1 MFWLVWWLAPAW
13 YPAITECQMNNEQL
27 NVQQGGQSEE
37 SIDFRLIFFKLK
49 KYWYFFLIT
58 ISVSLLVAY
67 LFNTYALPV
76 YEVSTTVLIE
86 DADGS
91 ISSKRLIGLDLSGGQ
106 QNLENEMAILH
117 SYKLASRAIRNL
129 DFEVSYFKEQ
139 NLITT
144 EIYKEDY
151 PFIVEFSSSH
161 PQVTGIPFN
170 IRVLSAKEYRCEF
183 DASEFNTFH
192 FEKDESS
199 KIVEERIT
207 LDRTY
212 RFGEWVESDYY
223 RFRLVQPG
231 IARLDEIKSA
241 GYYFWFN
248 DLHAL
253 TSRYRQFM
261 IEPVNREASILQLS
275 MRGQNINKAV
285 DFLNQLT
292 EEYLK
297 RGLENKNRVAL
308 QTVDFID
315 SQIADIQD
323 TLRKTTVMLEEF
335 RAEKQLLNVDK
346 QSEQVFEQIG
356 GLQQS
361 RAAWRV
367 KRKLFGY
374 LKDYIAQD
382 FGDSLDDFISP
393 TSMGIDDPVFVDLVR
408 RLNQLQGEKAALS
421 YKTKRD
427 NFLIKQVDQ
436 QIAHNKK
443 VLVENLKNI
452 IRTSEI
458 SLNNINYQMDSLFN
472 RLSRLPKAQ
481 SELYNLEKNFLL
493 LDNIYTFLLKKR
505 SDVLIT
511 KASNTPDNEVID
523 KARKESVEKIFPK
536 NILNYI
542 IALLIALLLPVG
554 YVLGRDYFDDKVKN
568 AEEFKEYFT
577 GASVVGEIIHNNKDN
592 NLVVH
597 KLPKSAIAESF
608 RTLRTNMEFVVK
620 SSQKSVIM
628 VTSHFPGEGKTFFSE
643 NLALSYASYG
653 KKTILLGFDMRKPK
667 IYDDFNLNNLCGL
680 STVLTNKDNFEQAV
694 QHTEIQNFDVLM
706 AGPVPPNPAEIIA
719 SDETADLFG
728 HLRREY
734 DYIIID
740 TPPVGLVTDAVL
752 LMKHVDASIFVARQG
767 YSNRKTFSRTVNQV
781 TDQGVKNVCVAV
793 NDCNMEVDGYN
804 SKYGYG
810 YYTDDDEVDK
820 RKFWKKLMDK

>member
-1 MFWLVWWLAPAW
+1 
-13 YPAITECQMNNEQL
+13 MNDERANM
-27 NVQQGGQSEE
+27 QQGGQSEE
-37 SIDFRLIFFKLK
+37 RIDFRLIFFKLK

-106 QNLENEMAILH
+106 QNLENEMAILR
-117 SYKLASRAIRNL
+117 SYKLASRAIRKL

-144 EIYKEDY
+144 EIYKEGY
-151 PFIVEFSSSH
+151 PFRVDFTSTH
-161 PQVTGIPFN
+161 PQITGIPFN
-170 IRVLSAKEYRCEF
+170 IRVLSAREYRCEV
-183 DASEFNTFH
+183 DASEFSTFH
-192 FEKDESS
+192 FKRDESS
-199 KIVEERIT
+199 EIVEGRIT
-207 LDRTY
+207 LDKTY

-223 RFRLVQPG
+223 RFRLLHPDTV
-231 IARLDEIKSA
+231 RLDKIKSA
-241 GYYFWFN
+241 EYYFWFN

-253 TSRYRQFM
+253 TARYRQFL
-261 IEPVNREASILQLS
+261 IEPVNREASILKLS
-275 MRGQNINKAV
+275 MRGQNIDKSV

-308 QTVDFID
+308 QTVDFIVR
-315 SQIADIQD
+315 QLADIQD
-323 TLRKTTVMLEEF
+323 TLHKTEVMLEEF
-335 RAEKQLLNVDK
+335 RVSKQLLNVDK
-346 QSEQVFEQIG
+346 QSEQVFEQIAA
-356 GLQQS
+356 LQQS
-361 RAAWRV
+361 RAGWRV
-367 KRKLFGY
+367 QRKLFGY

-382 FGDSLDDFISP
+382 FGDSIDDFISP
-393 TSMGIDDPVFVDLVR
+393 SSMGIEDQVFVDLIR
-408 RLNQLQGEKAALS
+408 RLNQLQGKRAELS
-421 YKTKRD
+421 YKTKKD
-427 NFLIKQVDQ
+427 NILIKQVEQ

-443 VLVENLKNI
+443 VLIENLRNI
-452 IRTSEI
+452 IQASDI
-458 SLNNINYQMDSLFN
+458 SLKDINYQMDSLFN

-481 SELYNLEKNFLL
+481 IELYNLEKKFML

-542 IALLIALLLPVG
+542 IAFFIALLLPVA
-554 YVLGRDYFDDKVKN
+554 YVLGRDYFDDKVKS
-568 AEEFKEYFT
+568 AEEFMEYFT
-577 GASVVGEIIHNNKDN
+577 GASVVGEIIHNNKDS

-597 KLPKSAIAESF
+597 KSPKSAIAESF
-608 RTLRTNMEFVVK
+608 RALRTNMEFVVK
-620 SSQKSVIM
+620 SSRKSVIL

-667 IYDDFNLNNLCGL
+667 IYDDFNLNNLRGL
-680 STVLTNKDNFEQAV
+680 STHLSNKDKLESAI
-694 QHTEIQNFDVLM
+694 QHTQIKNFDIIM

-719 SDETADLFG
+719 SDETAEMFRV
-728 HLRREY
+728 LRKSY

-767 YSNRKTFSRTVNQV
+767 YSNRKTFARTVNQV
-781 TDQGVKNVCVAV
+781 TSQGVKNVCVAI

-810 YYTDDDEVDK
+810 YYTDDDEVDN
-820 RKFWKKLMDK
+820 RKFWKRLMDK

>member
-1 MFWLVWWLAPAW
+1 
-13 YPAITECQMNNEQL
+13 MNDERVNM
-27 NVQQGGQSEE
+27 QQGGQSQEQ
-37 SIDFRLIFFKLK
+37 IDFRLIFFKLK

-106 QNLENEMAILH
+106 QNLENEMAILR
-117 SYKLASRAIRNL
+117 SYKLASRAIQKL

-151 PFIVEFSSSH
+151 PFIVEFSPDH

-170 IRVLSAKEYRCEF
+170 IRVLSDKEFRCEM
-183 DASEFNTFH
+183 DASEFSMFL
-192 FEKDESS
+192 FDEDESS
-199 KIVEERIT
+199 DIIDRRIELNDT
-207 LDRTY
+207 F
-212 RFGEWVESDYY
+212 RFGEWVSSGYY
-223 RFRLVQPG
+223 RFRLINPDT
-231 IARLDEIKSA
+231 ARMDEIKSA

-253 TSRYRQFM
+253 TARYRQFL

-292 EEYLK
+292 EEYLE
-297 RGLENKNRVAL
+297 RGLENKNKVAL

-315 SQIADIQD
+315 GQLADIRD
-323 TLRKTTVMLEEF
+323 TLQKTEMMLEEF

-346 QSEQVFEQIG
+346 QTEQVFEEIG
-356 GLQQS
+356 ALQHS
-361 RAAWRV
+361 RAQWRV

-374 LKDYIAQD
+374 LKDYIATD
-382 FGDSLDDFISP
+382 FGDSINDFISP
-393 TSMGIDDPVFVDLVR
+393 SSMGIEDPVFVDLIR
-408 RLNQLQGEKAALS
+408 KLNQLQSRKAELL
-421 YKTKRD
+421 YKTKTD
-427 NFLIKQVDQ
+427 NILIKQVER
-436 QIAHNKK
+436 QIAHTKEI
-443 VLVENLKNI
+443 LAENLRNI
-452 IRTSEI
+452 IQTSEI
-458 SLNNINYQMDSLFN
+458 SLENINYQMDSLFG
-472 RLSRLPKAQ
+472 RISKLPRAQ
-481 SELYNLEKNFLL
+481 LELYNLEKKFML

-542 IALLIALLLPVG
+542 IAFLIALLLPVG
-554 YVLGRDYFDDKVKN
+554 YILGRDYFDDKVKN
-568 AEEFKEYFT
+568 AEEFGEYLT
-577 GASVVGEIIHNNKDN
+577 GASVVGEIIHNNKDS

-597 KLPKSAIAESF
+597 KSPKSAIAESF
-608 RTLRTNMEFVVK
+608 RALRTNMEFVVK
-620 SSQKSVIM
+620 SSQKSVIL

-643 NLALSYASYG
+643 NLALSYAAYG
-653 KKTILLGFDMRKPK
+653 KRTILLGFDMRKPK
-667 IYDDFNLNNLCGL
+667 IYDDFNLNNLRGL
-680 STVLTNKDNFEQAV
+680 STYLTNKDSFEQAI
-694 QHTEIQNFDVLM
+694 QQTEIKNFDILM

-719 SDETADLFG
+719 SDETAGMFKL
-728 HLRREY
+728 LREQY
-734 DYIIID
+734 DYIIVD

-767 YSNRKTFSRTVNQV
+767 YSNRKTFSRTVNQI
-781 TDQGVKNVCVAV
+781 TDQGVKNVCVAI

-820 RKFWKKLMDK
+820 RKFWKRLMDK